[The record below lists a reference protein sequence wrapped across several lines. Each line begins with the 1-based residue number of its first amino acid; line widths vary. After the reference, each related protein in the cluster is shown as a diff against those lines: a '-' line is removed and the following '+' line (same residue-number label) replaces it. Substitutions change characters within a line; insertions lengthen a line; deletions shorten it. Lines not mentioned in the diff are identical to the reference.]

1 MSLDLEKII
10 EYERIMPLCMQ
21 PALGAMPGSD
31 VILRDDLA
39 LISSLNYPSPD
50 SNHACLLRTNG
61 ANVEALIDEVTEY
74 FKSRDLPATIF
85 TSPACSPADLPERLL
100 QRGFVKQEPDE
111 SWLAF
116 EHLQAVRVPKPDPK
130 VSVRQVEKAEV
141 KLFAEVMAAAY
152 EMPAEWLP
160 MLSQVLEPSIGLP
173 GFRHY
178 LAFVHQKPLAT
189 ITVMRYEKFA
199 VVGSAG
205 VLPEQRGSS
214 LIYNLTVGVLGQAQQ
229 EGVDTIILQTTL
241 GPLFERFLR
250 IYGFKFAFKRSGYT
264 LA

>member
-1 MSLDLEKII
+1 MSLDLGKIV

-50 SNHACLLRTNG
+50 SNHACLLRTSA
-61 ANVEALIDEVTEY
+61 ANIEALIDEVIEY

-85 TSPACSPADLPERLL
+85 TSPACSPVDLPERLL
-100 QRGFVKQEPDE
+100 RRGFVKQEPDE
-111 SWLAF
+111 SWLAL
-116 EHLQAVRVPKPDPK
+116 EHLQTTRVPKVDPK
-130 VSVRQVEKAEV
+130 ITVRQVEKAEV

-160 MLSQVLEPSIGLP
+160 MLLQVLEPTIGLP
-173 GFRHY
+173 DFRHY
-178 LAFVHQKPLAT
+178 LAFANGQPLAT
-189 ITVMRYEKFA
+189 ITVMRHEQFA

-214 LIYNLTVGVLGQAQQ
+214 LIYNLTVGVLDKAQQ

-241 GPLFERFLR
+241 GPLFERLLR

>member
-1 MSLDLEKII
+1 MNIDLEKMI

-21 PALGAMPGSD
+21 PALAAMPGSD

-50 SNHACLLRTNG
+50 SNHACLLRASTEN
-61 ANVEALIDEVTEY
+61 AETLIDEVTEY
-74 FKSRDLPATIF
+74 FKSRGLPATIF
-85 TSPACSPADLPERLL
+85 ISPACSPADLPERLL
-100 QRGFVKQEPDE
+100 RRGFVKQEPDE

-116 EHLQAVRVPKPDPK
+116 EHLQAARVPKPDPK
-130 VSVRQVEKAEV
+130 INVRQVEKAEV
-141 KLFAEVMAAAY
+141 NLFAKVMAAAY

-160 MLSQVLEPSIGLP
+160 MLSQVLEPTIGLP
-173 GFRHY
+173 GFHHY
-178 LAFVHQKPLAT
+178 LAFVNKQPLAT
-189 ITVMRYEKFA
+189 ITVMRHEKFA

-214 LIYNLTVGVLGQAQQ
+214 LIYNLTVSVLGQAQH

-241 GPLFERFLR
+241 GPLLERFLR
-250 IYGFKFAFKRSGYT
+250 IYGFKFVFKRSGYS
-264 LA
+264 LE